1 MINIIKKLVVTG
13 LLFAGLT
20 QLWAACPTSTSTCGT
35 KSTCSSASTSGTKST
50 CNSASTCGTKS
61 TCNSASTCGTK
72 STCNSAS
79 TCGTKST
86 CNSASTCGTKSTC
99 NSASS
104 CGTKSTCNSA
114 STCGTKSTSTKSK
127 KIISEDCIINA
138 NNDLDI
144 NVSSNRGTIVDVL
157 KNDGCVKAC
166 GEMTF
171 TQGMYGIVD
180 IDDAG
185 TPKIL
190 SDDLIIYV
198 ANNDSCNE
206 TDTFEYTLRD
216 CNNNSSTATVTVN
229 ITCPNKNIY
238 YKRYPQIS
246 NASAMNTLTLV
257 FLMMFTG
264 LIASLYIRRTEIKEK

>member
-20 QLWAACPTSTSTCGT
+20 QLWAACPTSTSTC
-35 KSTCSSASTSGTKST
+35 GTKST

-99 NSASS
+99 SSASTS
-104 CGTKSTCNSA
+104 GTKSTCGS
-114 STCGTKSTSTKSK
+114 KSTKSK
-127 KIISEDCIINA
+127 KIILEDCIINA

-171 TQGMYGIVD
+171 TQGMYGLVD